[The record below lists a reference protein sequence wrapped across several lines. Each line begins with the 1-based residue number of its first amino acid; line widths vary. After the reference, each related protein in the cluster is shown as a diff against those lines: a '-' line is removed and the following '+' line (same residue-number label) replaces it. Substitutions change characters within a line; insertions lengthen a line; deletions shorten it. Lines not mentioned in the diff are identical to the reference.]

1 MPVVRMPDGA
11 LVNFPDDM
19 PQEEIKGLIAS
30 KFPDIATR
38 SAAPERGLLDTFGG
52 GVSRGMSRPG
62 S

>member
-30 KFPDIATR
+30 KLCHEACPVWVPPLPILFR
-38 SAAPERGLLDTFGG
+38 LWQL
-52 GVSRGMSRPG
+52 VL
-62 S
+62 